1 MTVLYFYGDN
11 KAYDHSQ
18 VYVDDTQVPNPLPSN
33 STVVAPEQGLYGT
46 PKWNGTTWVGIARDE
61 WLTQQPATTP
71 VAPTNDEKFQ
81 AQLALQMATLQKNQA
96 EFNAQVLLQLAD
108 LKESVTPTTS
118 PASSATPAATSA
130 AAETP
135 VTSAT
140 PTATSTAST
149 VENK

>member
-1 MTVLYFYGDN
+1 MKILYFWDSNFKLVNSVFYQNEEDMP
-11 KAYDHSQ
+11 S
-18 VYVDDTQVPNPLPSN
+18 PMPSN
-33 STVVAPEQGLYGT
+33 ATSVAPADGLYE
-46 PKWNGTTWVGIARDE
+46 PSRNGSAWVGITREE
-61 WLTQQPATTP
+61 WLAQQPAATP
-71 VAPTNDEKFQ
+71 AAPTTDQKFQ
-81 AQLALQMATLQKNQA
+81 AQLALQMATMQKNQA